1 MLQFLKY
8 TLATIV
14 GLFLFSFLMFLV
26 LVGIVAVASSDG
38 EVSVE
43 KNSVL
48 ELKLDKPIQER
59 GGNDPFESLGLIG
72 GMSNVYG
79 LNEIKASIR
88 HAKTNDKVLGIYLNV
103 ELL

>member
-1 MLQFLKY
+1 MQFLKY

-26 LVGIVAVASSDG
+26 LVGIVAVASSEG

-59 GGNDPFESLGLIG
+59 GG
-72 GMSNVYG
+72 
-79 LNEIKASIR
+79 
-88 HAKTNDKVLGIYLNV
+88 
-103 ELL
+103 